1 MKKVIIIAALLC
13 TVMVSQATAGNFSQT
28 CKNISM
34 KGARLTADCKTMN
47 QQFKPAAI
55 NLDMAIGN
63 LDGALSWGDR
73 NFSHTCKHIRLKR
86 ASLNAICE
94 RKDGSQNRTALNLD
108 ERIDNRDGVLKFD

>member
-1 MKKVIIIAALLC
+1 MEKVIIIQALLC
-13 TVMVSQATAGNFSQT
+13 AVMVSQATADNFSHT

-63 LDGALSWGDR
+63 LDGILSWGDR
-73 NFSHTCKHIRLKR
+73 NFSATCKYIRIMR
-86 ASLNAICE
+86 ASLNAVCK

-108 ERIDNRDGVLKFD
+108 ERIDNRDGVLNFD